1 MNTDDQFR
9 RGGSMI
15 ATQLFRFA
23 TRARPE
29 QVWVA
34 LTRPAL
40 TATYLYGLAA
50 HSDWRAGS
58 PIAFTS
64 GAGSTVTGEV
74 LAVEEP
80 RRLSYSLAAGDG
92 QPATYVTWEV
102 VEEDGITVVRLYVD
116 EPGASTRPGADAETE
131 ATWLRAVAR
140 LESVLASVGA
150 DQAPGGAATS

>member
-1 MNTDDQFR
+1 
-9 RGGSMI
+9 MI

-29 QVWVA
+29 QVWLA

-58 PIAFTS
+58 PITFTGGGS
-64 GAGSTVTGEV
+64 STVTGEV
-74 LAVEEP
+74 LAAEEP

-102 VEEDGITVVRLYVD
+102 VEEDGVTVVRLYVD
-116 EPGASTRPGADAETE
+116 EPGASTGRGGDTEIE

-140 LESVLASVGA
+140 LESVLASVGDA
-150 DQAPGGAATS
+150 APGGAATS

>member
-1 MNTDDQFR
+1 
-9 RGGSMI
+9 MI

-58 PIAFTS
+58 PITFT
-64 GAGSTVTGEV
+64 GGGSTVTGEV
-74 LAVEEP
+74 LAAEEP
-80 RRLSYSLAAGDG
+80 TRLSYSLAAGDG

-102 VEEDGITVVRLYVD
+102 VEEDGVTVVRLYVD
-116 EPGASTRPGADAETE
+116 EPGASTGARGDTEME

-140 LESVLASVGA
+140 LESVLASAGA
-150 DQAPGGAATS
+150 DRAPGGAATS

>member
-1 MNTDDQFR
+1 
-9 RGGSMI
+9 MI

-23 TRARPE
+23 TRAHPE

-34 LTRPAL
+34 LTRPSL

-50 HSDWRAGS
+50 HSDWRPGS
-58 PIAFTS
+58 PITFT
-64 GAGSTVTGEV
+64 GGGGSAVTGEV
-74 LAVEEP
+74 LAAEAP

-92 QPATYVTWEV
+92 QPATYVTWEIT
-102 VEEDGITVVRLYVD
+102 EDAGLTLVRLYVD
-116 EPGASTRPGADAETE
+116 EPGASTRPGGDTEME

-150 DQAPGGAATS
+150 GRAPGGAATS